1 MEWKNANEDEISYKG
16 KKLQSFPSKMK
27 EEAVKYAEIN
37 GNRASGR
44 K

>member
-1 MEWKNANEDEISYKG
+1 MSYKG
-16 KKLQSFPSKMK
+16 KMVQSFPSKMK

-37 GNRASGR
+37 GNMASGR